1 MPTPRQTIKQWFSR
15 GKKPLEA
22 QFAAWIDSFWHKTED
37 RIEITDVNALAQT
50 LNEKADVNHTHTA
63 DQITGLPTVNI
74 DDHIDNQSANP
85 VQNQVIAAAL
95 DGKSDTNHTH
105 TTSDI
110 DNFRDGVVQIID
122 EYRPQTDPESG
133 IQEVVYAADAA
144 ALEQVAEPSESTLYI
159 TEDTGYLYK
168 YRNSTFELIKDNSV
182 ICHRGTF
189 NTLTEL
195 LKQYTATGT
204 WDVVL
209 VQANNQIAT
218 YHFVCSANST
228 KISQTLTKDQ
238 RDGTNANI
246 RTRTGTITTVNDEQA
261 VTWSSWTVRTPIYEE
276 STFSSLLT
284 TAKTIVAAINEL
296 WNKFADYLKGIQHV
310 TYAQLKTLRDNSELK
325 PGQWYRITD
334 YVTTVANDA
343 EARSAGHPF
352 DILVM
357 ATSASTLGEDALA
370 VKSARDTEV
379 TVEQFWLLSEEE
391 EWDDDKCFVRYP
403 DADGSFDGDDYL
415 AFRHTYIENGVE
427 QYLYAY
433 TKEEDAGV
441 KIYVP
446 VQITTTGGE
455 EVQTNWV
462 TIETA
467 TRLDELSEE
476 NLQESE
482 DMLQ

>member
-1 MPTPRQTIKQWFSR
+1 MATPRQTLKQWFSR
-15 GKKPLEA
+15 GKKPTAA
-22 QFAAWIDSFWHKTED
+22 QFAAWIDSFWHKSED
-37 RIEITDVNALAQT
+37 RIEITDVNGLAQT
-50 LNEKADVNHTHTA
+50 INEKADVNHTHTA

-85 VQNQVIAAAL
+85 VENQVIAAAL
-95 DGKSDTNHTH
+95 DGKSNTNHTH
-105 TTSDI
+105 STSDI
-110 DNFRDGVVQIID
+110 DNFRSGVVQIID
-122 EYRPQTDPESG
+122 EYRPQTNPEPG
-133 IQEVVYAADAA
+133 IQEVFYAADAA
-144 ALEQVAEPSESTLYI
+144 ALEQVSEPSGNTLYI

-168 YRNSTFELIKDNSV
+168 YRNSTFEPIEDNSV
-182 ICHRGTF
+182 VCHRGTF

-195 LKQYTATGT
+195 LKQYPSTGT

-209 VQANNQIAT
+209 IHTDDSITT
-218 YHFVCSANST
+218 YRFVVSADSL
-228 KISQTLTKDQ
+228 KINQTLTKDQ
-238 RDGTNANI
+238 NEDAKSSI
-246 RTRTGTITTVNDEQA
+246 YTRTGTITTVNDEQ
-261 VTWSSWTVRTPIYEE
+261 VITWSSWTVRTPIYEE

-296 WNKFADYLKGIQHV
+296 WDMFADYLKGIRHV
-310 TYAQLKTLRDNSELK
+310 TYAQLKTLRDNAELK

-391 EWDDDKCFVRYP
+391 VWDDDKCFVRYP
-403 DADGSFDGDDYL
+403 DADGSFEGDDYL
-415 AFRHTYIENGVE
+415 AFRHTYLENGVE

-433 TKEEDAGV
+433 TKEEDEGV
-441 KIYVP
+441 RIYVP
-446 VQITTTGGE
+446 FFTTEAGTE
-455 EVQTNWV
+455 ETKTNWV
-462 TIETA
+462 VITSA
-467 TRLDELSEE
+467 TGLDELC
-476 NLQESE
+476 E
-482 DMLQ
+482 DEINDSDMIQ